1 MKIPEGFEEIE
12 KFKECQL
19 TSVGYRSTTRI
30 LELSIVIRIQTT
42 EKLQFITFYLSKKGE
57 KNVFSRGLYSVN
69 LEGHTIVESRKQE
82 KNLSSTFFRVFTYFW
97 KGKSL
102 DAARSSEGETVTAD
116 FLPNL
121 GELQG
126 ELGAEP
132 DPTEPSDGVALDPKL
147 S

>member
-1 MKIPEGFEEIE
+1 M
-12 KFKECQL
+12 
-19 TSVGYRSTTRI
+19 
-30 LELSIVIRIQTT
+30 
-42 EKLQFITFYLSKKGE
+42 
-57 KNVFSRGLYSVN
+57 N
-69 LEGHTIVESRKQE
+69 LEGHTIVENKKEISLQHSLE
-82 KNLSSTFFRVFTYFW
+82 FFTYFW

>member
-1 MKIPEGFEEIE
+1 MYDRDKKKISL
-12 KFKECQL
+12 QH
-19 TSVGYRSTTRI
+19 S
-30 LELSIVIRIQTT
+30 LE
-42 EKLQFITFYLSKKGE
+42 
-57 KNVFSRGLYSVN
+57 
-69 LEGHTIVESRKQE
+69 
-82 KNLSSTFFRVFTYFW
+82 FTYFW

>member
-1 MKIPEGFEEIE
+1 M
-12 KFKECQL
+12 
-19 TSVGYRSTTRI
+19 
-30 LELSIVIRIQTT
+30 
-42 EKLQFITFYLSKKGE
+42 
-57 KNVFSRGLYSVN
+57 N
-69 LEGHTIVESRKQE
+69 LEGHTIVESRKQ

>member
-1 MKIPEGFEEIE
+1 M
-12 KFKECQL
+12 
-19 TSVGYRSTTRI
+19 
-30 LELSIVIRIQTT
+30 
-42 EKLQFITFYLSKKGE
+42 
-57 KNVFSRGLYSVN
+57 N
-69 LEGHTIVESRKQE
+69 LEGHIEKQ
-82 KNLSSTFFRVFTYFW
+82 KKLAKKTYFW

>member
-1 MKIPEGFEEIE
+1 M
-12 KFKECQL
+12 
-19 TSVGYRSTTRI
+19 
-30 LELSIVIRIQTT
+30 
-42 EKLQFITFYLSKKGE
+42 
-57 KNVFSRGLYSVN
+57 N
-69 LEGHTIVESRKQE
+69 LEGHTIVESRKQKKISLQHSLE
-82 KNLSSTFFRVFTYFW
+82 FTYFW